1 MTGVPIKQEIEQSEH
16 HKSKIFQFNDFL
28 KVSLSPNSKN
38 VVKYKISLRQK
49 WGNSSSHLLIFLIAV
64 LLRKK
69 KTPKKQGK
77 ENELRNNV
85 KHSKLSTK
93 FSIEYLEKKTN
104 VCWIYIKAK
113 AKTNEAITARF
124 FQPIVW

>member
-1 MTGVPIKQEIEQSEH
+1 M
-16 HKSKIFQFNDFL
+16 
-28 KVSLSPNSKN
+28 
-38 VVKYKISLRQK
+38 
-49 WGNSSSHLLIFLIAV
+49 GNSSSHLLIFLIAV

-69 KTPKKQGK
+69 KPPKKQGK

-104 VCWIYIKAK
+104 VCWIYIKEK
-113 AKTNEAITARF
+113 AKTNEAVTSYDPEVNDEQIGANLRLIF
-124 FQPIVW
+124 

>member
-1 MTGVPIKQEIEQSEH
+1 MIIKKYHYPQIPKMLWNT
-16 HKSKIFQFNDFL
+16 KSVWGKNGKQF
-28 KVSLSPNSKN
+28 VSL
-38 VVKYKISLRQK
+38 VD
-49 WGNSSSHLLIFLIAV
+49 IFDCCFVA
-64 LLRKK
+64 KK

-104 VCWIYIKAK
+104 VCWIYIKEK
-113 AKTNEAITARF
+113 AKTNEAVTSYDPEDNDEQIGANLRLIF
-124 FQPIVW
+124 